1 MEKVG
6 GHTHYLKKMKKHMQP
21 IYIKYINTLTI
32 GKKKS
37 EENLKVKP
45 LKI

>member
-6 GHTHYLKKMKKHMQP
+6 GHAPYLKKMKKRMQP
-21 IYIKYINTLTI
+21 IYIKYINTLTL

-37 EENLKVKP
+37 EEN
-45 LKI
+45 

>member
-6 GHTHYLKKMKKHMQP
+6 GHTPYLKKMKKRMQP
-21 IYIKYINTLTI
+21 IYIKYINTLTL

-45 LKI
+45 LKN